1 LIATTALS
9 FEQRGARAAL
19 LASSADAAREPLE
32 FASRLCDVQSRAMFS
47 DSLSGRL
54 TKDIHALSQQPVL
67 RMAAEHGPELLAVEA
82 DKRLHDDAH
91 IAETRMLVYWGGGA
105 REDYLTRAILQPYV
119 ETLRVRNVTPD
130 RLHLRGHCPFCGGAP
145 WISARKPA
153 KDAESG
159 FRYLSCALCAL
170 EWQVNR
176 LQCASCFEEDPHKLP
191 VFQTDAH
198 PNVRIE
204 TCETCRRYIK
214 SIDLT
219 LDARPI
225 PIVDDLLSIAMD
237 IWAVEQGNTRIEPGL
252 AGL

>member
-1 LIATTALS
+1 MIATSALS

-19 LASSADAAREPLE
+19 LASSGEPVQFAAK
-32 FASRLCDVQSRAMFS
+32 LCDAQAGITFP

-54 TKDIHALSQQPVL
+54 TKDVHAVSPQSIL
-67 RMAAEHGPELLAVEA
+67 RVAAEHGPELLAIEA
-82 DKRLHDDAH
+82 EKRLHEDAH
-91 IAETRMLVYWGGGA
+91 TAETRLLVYWGGGA

-119 ETLRVRNVTPD
+119 ETLRVRNITPD
-130 RLHLRGHCPFCGGAP
+130 RLHLRGHCPFCGGAA

-153 KDAESG
+153 QDAEAG

-170 EWQVNR
+170 EWPVNR
-176 LQCASCFEEDPHKLP
+176 LQCVSCFEEDPHKQP
-191 VFQTDAH
+191 VFHTDTH

-204 TCETCRRYIK
+204 ACETCCRYIK

-219 LDARPI
+219 VDARPV
-225 PIVDDLLSIAMD
+225 PIIDDLLSISLD
-237 IWAVEQGNTRIEPGL
+237 LWAVGQGYTRIEPGL